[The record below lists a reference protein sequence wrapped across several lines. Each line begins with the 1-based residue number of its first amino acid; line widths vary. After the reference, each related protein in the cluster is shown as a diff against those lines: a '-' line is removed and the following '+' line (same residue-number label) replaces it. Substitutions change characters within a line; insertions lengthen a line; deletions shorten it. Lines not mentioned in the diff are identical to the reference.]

1 MPVSLTL
8 KRRGAY
14 TNLDYVEGDVHL
26 DISSAEHIESV
37 VVKIEGR
44 GQCSAVDSRH
54 QQDDCVRKEARER
67 PIKTKTRRR
76 SSQGTPQIML
86 ILVTLPATDSM
97 ARCQTPG
104 N

>member
-44 GQCSAVDSRH
+44 GSAAQLTLGIS
-54 QQDDCVRKEARER
+54 
-67 PIKTKTRRR
+67 KTTVYAKR
-76 SSQGTPQIML
+76 
-86 ILVTLPATDSM
+86 
-97 ARCQTPG
+97 PG
-104 N
+104 NDRSKAKPVVEAHKVRRKLC